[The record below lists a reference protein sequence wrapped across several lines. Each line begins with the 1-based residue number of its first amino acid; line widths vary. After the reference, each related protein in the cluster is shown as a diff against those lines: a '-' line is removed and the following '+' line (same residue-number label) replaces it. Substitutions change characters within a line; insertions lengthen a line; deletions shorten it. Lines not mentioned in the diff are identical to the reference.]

1 MAMKIISPKFFGE
14 QLSLGAFRDVS
25 NVDLLSLTRIP
36 VPLLKRFCN
45 CKGILFPL
53 DSKEERE
60 QRAGV
65 AAGEGVDQSAETE
78 TAGNGLTGEEI
89 LGVMERHPVLAD
101 VVNAVVVADTTP
113 SDELHTKSAKEIVEA
128 NLKLSAKRHGWGS
141 SQGGELSGTQLKVLN
156 RIIFGVNLGGRPRK
170 TV

>member
-65 AAGEGVDQSAETE
+65 AAETE
-78 TAGNGLTGEEI
+78 KAGNGLTGEEI

>member
-1 MAMKIISPKFFGE
+1 M
-14 QLSLGAFRDVS
+14 S

-78 TAGNGLTGEEI
+78 
-89 LGVMERHPVLAD
+89 
-101 VVNAVVVADTTP
+101 
-113 SDELHTKSAKEIVEA
+113 
-128 NLKLSAKRHGWGS
+128 KR
-141 SQGGELSGTQLKVLN
+141 ETD
-156 RIIFGVNLGGRPRK
+156 
-170 TV
+170 

>member
-78 TAGNGLTGEEI
+78 KAGNGLTGEEI

-113 SDELHTKSAKEIVEA
+113 SDELHTKSAGNRSSRSTEKCKAEPPGHLQRRWPVMDSPGHQPS
-128 NLKLSAKRHGWGS
+128 SAEERCKSRTS
-141 SQGGELSGTQLKVLN
+141 SCW
-156 RIIFGVNLGGRPRK
+156 
-170 TV
+170 